1 VGLECPKCQQYV
13 IYSALD
19 DRRDAEAYVK
29 EQCQELEKA
38 FSEGDLKQ
46 ASKLR
51 YRIKDLH
58 EILGGME
65 GLDKYLDH
73 VGERLVEERK
83 KAREKVHAKV

>member
-1 VGLECPKCQQYV
+1 M
-13 IYSALD
+13 D

-38 FSEGDLKQ
+38 LSEGDLKQ

-58 EILGGME
+58 ETMGGME
-65 GLDKYLDH
+65 GLDKYLDR
-73 VGERLVEERK
+73 VGERLVEARK
-83 KAREKVHAKV
+83 KAREEARAKV